1 MDNAITM
8 LQFKYIVL
16 PRNIYTLSGATLQS
30 PIPRYEKKITYH
42 TKFPWCLP
50 ALLQYHSHGALWA
63 KMHSGKQWQLIYYLH
78 DQIYTIKRLAGWLT
92 GKQTDKQT
100 DRQTYR
106 QIGT

>member
-16 PRNIYTLSGATLQS
+16 RRNIYTLSGA
-30 PIPRYEKKITYH
+30 
-42 TKFPWCLP
+42 
-50 ALLQYHSHGALWA
+50 SHGALWA